1 MRRAK
6 TIVYFLSALLLAG
19 CERDAAE
26 EVSPADGEH
35 PLLFTA
41 TIAGGDSGG
50 LSVGTR
56 TGEEVEDIP
65 VKELDETRNALL
77 KKTFTKGDAIRISNV
92 ASGSASANF
101 DLNDPHCF
109 QYVYEKHNHVP
120 GDDTDDPTYVEGSMV
135 EDQYAQEHFNPLDP
149 SDGWSEYLFKPETV
163 DDTERGFYLSNLI
176 TDGNSYFRFYACLYK
191 DAYGNSLPVVKT
203 DQSKEED
210 FLNSDALFAHT
221 GHHIKSVDEPIR
233 LIFYHAHAMLDVR
246 LVLPVY
252 DKGYQKTSDSD
263 PTPERL
269 PSGYKE
275 DDVRLVLT
283 NVKTDYR
290 IAWAMQSDA
299 GKMVPTTFDDDV
311 DRVKEIPMY
320 RYYVEEGD
328 GHMEKDSDDTE
339 SESSEY
345 RTYGYC
351 AIVPYQDDN
360 FPIVDPQT
368 ATYLPLLRLYVK
380 NPITGEKESYVY
392 IPDNK
397 PVGESKTGFSLEQGK
412 ISVLYLKL
420 SRTAND
426 RLTVMGDIQQWDR
439 ASGSMEALKDEG
451 QDKAAGKQ
459 EG

>member
-19 CERDAAE
+19 CVRDAAE
-26 EVSPADGEH
+26 EVSPADGER

-56 TGEEVEDIP
+56 AGEEADDDDGTKEAEGIP
-65 VKELDETRNALL
+65 VKELDDTRNALL
-77 KKTFTKGDAIRISNV
+77 KKTFTKGDAIRINNV
-92 ASGSASANF
+92 ASGSSPANF
-101 DLNDPHCF
+101 DLDDPHCF
-109 QYVYEKHNHVP
+109 QYVCEQHNQEQEFE
-120 GDDTDDPTYVEGSMV
+120 EGSTE
-135 EDQYAQEHFNPLDP
+135 EDRYAQDHFNPADP
-149 SDGWSEYLFKPETV
+149 SNGWSEYLFKPATV
-163 DDTERGFYLSNLI
+163 IGTERGFYRSSLI

-191 DAYGNSLPVVKT
+191 DAYGNSLPEVKT
-203 DQSKEED
+203 DQSKKED
-210 FLNSDALFAHT
+210 FLNSDALFALT
-221 GHHIKSVDEPIR
+221 GHHINAVDKPIR

-252 DKGYQKTSDSD
+252 KDGYKKNDETDQT
-263 PTPERL
+263 EEVL
-269 PSGYKE
+269 PSGYKT
-275 DDVRLVLT
+275 DSVWLCLT
-283 NVKTDYR
+283 NVRTDYR
-290 IAWAMQSDA
+290 IAWAQQTDA
-299 GKMVPTTFDDDV
+299 GMMVPTTFDGV

-328 GHMEKDSDDTE
+328 GHLEKDSDDAE

-351 AIVPYQDDN
+351 AIVPAQDM
-360 FPIVDPQT
+360 PTETGSST

-380 NPITGEKESYVY
+380 NPITDEKESYVY
-392 IPDNK
+392 IP
-397 PVGESKTGFSLEQGK
+397 GEKDGLSLEQGK

-426 RLTVMGDIQQWDR
+426 RLTVIGDIQEWDR

-451 QDKAAGKQ
+451 QDNAAGEQ
-459 EG
+459 GR

>member
-56 TGEEVEDIP
+56 TGEEVEGIP
-65 VKELDETRNALL
+65 VNELDETRNALL
-77 KKTFTKGDAIRISNV
+77 KKTFTKGDAIRISNM

-109 QYVYEKHNHVP
+109 QYVYEQHNNVP
-120 GDDTDDPTYVEGSMV
+120 EFVEGSME
-135 EDQYAQEHFNPLDP
+135 EDQYAQDHFNPD
-149 SDGWSEYLFKPETV
+149 SSDDGWSEYLFKPMTV
-163 DDTERGFYLSNLI
+163 DNTERGFYLSNLI

-191 DAYGNSLPVVKT
+191 DAYGNSLPEVKK
-203 DQSKEED
+203 DQSKMED
-210 FLNSDALFAHT
+210 FLNSDALLAHT
-221 GHHIKSVDEPIR
+221 GHHINSVDKPIR

-246 LVLPVY
+246 LVLPTY
-252 DKGYQKTSDSD
+252 KDGYKKKDEMDQTEEK
-263 PTPERL
+263 L

-275 DDVRLVLT
+275 DDVQLCLT
-283 NVKTDYR
+283 NVKTNYR
-290 IAWAMQSDA
+290 IAWAMQSNA
-299 GKMVPTTFDDDV
+299 GKMVQTTFDDDV
-311 DRVKEIPMY
+311 EPVKEIPMY
-320 RYYVEEGD
+320 RYYVEGGD
-328 GHMEKDSDDTE
+328 GHMEQDSDDTE

-351 AIVPYQDDN
+351 AIVPAQN
-360 FPIVDPQT
+360 MPTETGSST

-380 NPITGEKESYVY
+380 NPITGEKEKYVY
-392 IPDNK
+392 IPS
-397 PVGESKTGFSLEQGK
+397 GAEGLELKEGT
-412 ISVLYLKL
+412 ISVLHLRL

-426 RLTVMGDIQQWDR
+426 RLTVIGDIQEWDR
-439 ASGSMEALKDEG
+439 ASGTMEALKDEG
-451 QDKAAGKQ
+451 QDNAARKQ
-459 EG
+459 EE

>member
-56 TGEEVEDIP
+56 AGEEVGGIP

-109 QYVYEKHNHVP
+109 QYVYEQHNHVP
-120 GDDTDDPTYVEGSMV
+120 GDDTDDPTYVEGSTD
-135 EDQYAQEHFNPLDP
+135 EDQYAQDHFNPSDH
-149 SDGWSEYLFKPETV
+149 SDDGWSEYLFKPVTV

-221 GHHIKSVDEPIR
+221 GHHINSVDKPIR

-246 LVLPVY
+246 LVLPTY
-252 DKGYQKTSDSD
+252 KDGYKKKDEMDQTEEK
-263 PTPERL
+263 L

-275 DDVRLVLT
+275 DDVQLCLT
-283 NVKTDYR
+283 NVKTNYR

-351 AIVPYQDDN
+351 AIVPAQN
-360 FPIVDPQT
+360 MPTETGLST
-368 ATYLPLLRLYVK
+368 ATDLPLLRLYVK

-397 PVGESKTGFSLEQGK
+397 PVETSTTGFSLEQGE

-426 RLTVMGDIQQWDR
+426 RLTVIGDIQQWDR